1 MKSCEKRD
9 LSDSVARDFCGKEKW
24 VLSDWEGSDSR
35 KSGAM
40 QLNLPTPPWFPIPD
54 GSDSPS
60 PPPAFPRILTL
71 RSYPPHILF
80 VFASIVRTIFLLNL
94 EQIFF
99 HQGRHLQSLLVITS
113 NSTFPPPWL
122 LQNVY
127 SGNHYSAGLDLF
139 TPEKFNFIP
148 LLSSLPGLA
157 GCKQRLTIILF
168 YSSELSSIILF
179 HYHQL
184 MLLNLL
190 MLLLMLM
197 VLR

>member
-80 VFASIVRTIFLLNL
+80 VFASIVWPFDYIFT
-94 EQIFF
+94 QPGATWS
-99 HQGRHLQSLLVITS
+99 HPGGHLQSLLVISS

-168 YSSELSSIILF
+168 CSSELS
-179 HYHQL
+179 
-184 MLLNLL
+184 
-190 MLLLMLM
+190 
-197 VLR
+197 

>member
-24 VLSDWEGSDSR
+24 FLSDWEGSDSR

-71 RSYPPHILF
+71 RSYPSHILF
-80 VFASIVRTIFLLNL
+80 VFASIVWTLDYIFT
-94 EQIFF
+94 QPGATWS
-99 HQGRHLQSLLVITS
+99 HQGRHLQSLLVISS
-113 NSTFPPPWL
+113 NSTFPLPWL

-157 GCKQRLTIILF
+157 GCKQRSTIIF
-168 YSSELSSIILF
+168 FI
-179 HYHQL
+179 HQS
-184 MLLNLL
+184 
-190 MLLLMLM
+190 
-197 VLR
+197 